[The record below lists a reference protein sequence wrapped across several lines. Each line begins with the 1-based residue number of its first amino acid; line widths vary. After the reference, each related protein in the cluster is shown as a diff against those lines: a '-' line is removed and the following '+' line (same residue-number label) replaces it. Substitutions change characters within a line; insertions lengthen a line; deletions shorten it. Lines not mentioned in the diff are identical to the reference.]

1 MSKFSL
7 KKHQFLVSSSIM
19 SQTSPEFEKLF
30 TQHASPRERIKLP
43 DEDPVAF
50 HLICQ
55 SAHGSFIPN
64 AHISLETLVKMANA
78 LQRYKIPATSRVHH
92 TVAFGFL
99 VRTIRPETLSMV
111 QLLMLLHI
119 ARILGSEKY
128 EQFLQEVSLHCP
140 LRLEALSDEPIADIP
155 DTNCIVV
162 LANLMLR
169 VAACRAEVACT
180 LLSAAGSDGAFH
192 AHQKSDLAVWVL
204 EDSPSLKEIDAR
216 IQDLK
221 RAVDLQR
228 DQLHD
233 ASGTI
238 KEATADINRYVRAT
252 IGDGPGP
259 EESRTE
265 ETMNLDT
272 CHDVKRLEIL
282 IAEDEHASK
291 NFVNIDNLDL
301 DDTSSHGT
309 AFEDIEAHSKPT
321 GITLDDYLDHED
333 AESVVSARTI

>member
-162 LANLMLR
+162 LGMYKAW
-169 VAACRAEVACT
+169 
-180 LLSAAGSDGAFH
+180 F
-192 AHQKSDLAVWVL
+192 L
-204 EDSPSLKEIDAR
+204 ELN
-216 IQDLK
+216 
-221 RAVDLQR
+221 
-228 DQLHD
+228 
-233 ASGTI
+233 
-238 KEATADINRYVRAT
+238 EA
-252 IGDGPGP
+252 
-259 EESRTE
+259 
-265 ETMNLDT
+265 
-272 CHDVKRLEIL
+272 
-282 IAEDEHASK
+282 
-291 NFVNIDNLDL
+291 
-301 DDTSSHGT
+301 
-309 AFEDIEAHSKPT
+309 
-321 GITLDDYLDHED
+321 DYLLQQ
-333 AESVVSARTI
+333 I